1 MNDLAARSREAY
13 RNLIDDDQFWPWF
26 VDRSPVLHIG
36 ELPIA
41 SRPVSRSGGQIQFT
55 NLRAIPWVFA
65 WTQMRYNAPGWYGL
79 GAAFDEL
86 VLSDPARLDRCR
98 EAYRG
103 ARRSDGFFRALV
115 DNAQQEMARAR
126 LGVARWYSGES
137 DAPTSSFHA
146 TLAAEF
152 ARAER
157 AVIAVTGQQALLD
170 NNPVIRRSIEA
181 RNPDTDV
188 INALQVELLR
198 RYRETQDD
206 RVKSLILL
214 SVNAL
219 AAAMQSTG

>member
-1 MNDLAARSREAY
+1 
-13 RNLIDDDQFWPWF
+13 
-26 VDRSPVLHIG
+26 
-36 ELPIA
+36 
-41 SRPVSRSGGQIQFT
+41 
-55 NLRAIPWVFA
+55 
-65 WTQMRYNAPGWYGL
+65 
-79 GAAFDEL
+79 
-86 VLSDPARLDRCR
+86 
-98 EAYRG
+98 
-103 ARRSDGFFRALV
+103 
-115 DNAQQEMARAR
+115 MARAR